1 MRRIDAHQHFWRL
14 ERGDYGWLTPELA
27 PIYRDFLP
35 EDLAPFLERH
45 GIAGTVLVQAA
56 PTEAETAFM
65 LALADSHAFIEGVVG
80 WTDFAAPDA
89 PGRIARA
96 ARHPKLKGL
105 RPMIQDIADVDWM
118 LRPELGPAYA
128 AMVTED
134 LVFDA
139 LVLPRHLDN
148 LAVLLSRHPDLRTVV
163 DHCAKPEIATG
174 GFRDWAAAMK
184 RIASGSAAYCKLS
197 GLVTEAGAD
206 WNAERLRPYAEHV
219 LSVFGPDRVVWGSD
233 WPVCTL
239 AASYDAWVEATDTL
253 LAACTPAERDGILGG
268 NAVAAYRL

>member
-1 MRRIDAHQHFWRL
+1 
-14 ERGDYGWLTPELA
+14 
-27 PIYRDFLP
+27 
-35 EDLAPFLERH
+35 
-45 GIAGTVLVQAA
+45 VLVQAA

-148 LAVLLSRHPDLRTVV
+148 LAVLLSRHPDLRTV
-163 DHCAKPEIATG
+163 
-174 GFRDWAAAMK
+174 
-184 RIASGSAAYCKLS
+184 
-197 GLVTEAGAD
+197 
-206 WNAERLRPYAEHV
+206 
-219 LSVFGPDRVVWGSD
+219 
-233 WPVCTL
+233 
-239 AASYDAWVEATDTL
+239 
-253 LAACTPAERDGILGG
+253 
-268 NAVAAYRL
+268 

>member
-1 MRRIDAHQHFWRL
+1 
-14 ERGDYGWLTPELA
+14 
-27 PIYRDFLP
+27 YRDFLP

-118 LRPELGPAYA
+118 LRPELGPA
-128 AMVTED
+128 
-134 LVFDA
+134 
-139 LVLPRHLDN
+139 
-148 LAVLLSRHPDLRTVV
+148 
-163 DHCAKPEIATG
+163 
-174 GFRDWAAAMK
+174 
-184 RIASGSAAYCKLS
+184 
-197 GLVTEAGAD
+197 
-206 WNAERLRPYAEHV
+206 
-219 LSVFGPDRVVWGSD
+219 
-233 WPVCTL
+233 
-239 AASYDAWVEATDTL
+239 
-253 LAACTPAERDGILGG
+253 
-268 NAVAAYRL
+268 